1 MLLRRMLNERA
12 LSTTRRLRYA
22 GLRGSRL
29 RQVRLLLL
37 TTMRPPLLL
46 MRFGRR
52 EDLRLLRAGKLL
64 FTTLRP
70 TQVYSGGGENLWL
83 LRASMLLPLQ
93 RLKVL

>member
-12 LSTTRRLRYA
+12 LFTTRRLRPA

-29 RQVRLLLL
+29 LLRLLLL

-46 MRFGRR
+46 MCFGRS
-52 EDLRLLRAGKLL
+52 EDLWLLRASKPL

-70 TQVYSGGGENLWL
+70 TQVLLYSGGSENRWL
-83 LRASMLLPLQ
+83 LRVIMLLPL
-93 RLKVL
+93 